1 MLVSFRASRRRVEE
15 SHSLPTESVVIPSE
29 RQRVEESHSLPTEIP
44 PSGRFEIPRL
54 RRRFARASLGMT
66 HSSGRRFARAPLGM
80 TKFLESPSAR
90 SE

>member
-1 MLVSFRASRRRVEE
+1 MLVSFRASRR
-15 SHSLPTESVVIPSE
+15 
-29 RQRVEESHSLPTEIP
+29 RVEESHSLPTEIP

-80 TKFLESPSAR
+80 THSSGRRFARAPLGMTKFLESPSAR